1 MRATYTDKIKD
12 RFVLLLWKYHD
23 NKIRIKDLQYS
34 LKRVAVSPCSQFR
47 DIVYVVELQEKI
59 SYLVFENQVIAT
71 IWRELPKEYK
81 LVYGNKVRGK
91 SNIVPIGVSWT
102 ASQMYRKISI
112 KTAMLMD
119 KYERMMQEANLN

>member
-12 RFVLLLWKYHD
+12 RFVLLLWTYYE

-34 LKRVAVSPCSQFR
+34 LKRVARSPCSQFR
-47 DIVYVVELQEKI
+47 DIVYVIELQEKI
-59 SYLVFENQVIAT
+59 SYLVFENQVIAS

-81 LVYGNKVRGK
+81 LVYANKVRGK
-91 SNIVPIGVSWT
+91 SNVVPDGVDWSVG
-102 ASQMYRKISI
+102 QMNWRIRT

-119 KYERMMQEANLN
+119 KYERMMREANLS